1 MMSRQTNT
9 ESHPAAK
16 ATSAPHFVLQS
27 LPRSGGIMLGRML
40 NRHPQ
45 MRCFGEIFSTKTVHL
60 GPHGFGPD
68 APLNTVA
75 RLEYFGGRAFP
86 RKWGFR
92 AHVYHGT
99 PAYDAELFTDFWSAL
114 HPTVRVIH
122 LLRENL
128 FHRYVSHRVARLT
141 DQWFVGTGDE
151 ASIHHVTLRLSPHE
165 VAENCAEMGPGRRS
179 AERVSTCAHG
189 SLRDQHVDC
198 AQYRKIFVISESTTR
213 SRSSPRRL
221 SCPGRSVTV
230 ENDDEL
236 KRHFQSSRWAY
247 FVHSRARHCG
257 RMYR

>member
-1 MMSRQTNT
+1 MMSRPTNT

-40 NRHPQ
+40 NQHPQ
-45 MRCFGEIFSTKTVHL
+45 MRCFGEIFSTKPVHL

-68 APLNTVA
+68 APLNTLA
-75 RLEYFGGRAFP
+75 RLEYFGGRAYP

-114 HPTVRVIH
+114 DPTVRVIH

-141 DQWFVGTGDE
+141 DQWFVGAADE
-151 ASIHHVTLRLSPHE
+151 TSIHHVTLRLSPRE
-165 VAENCAEMGPGRRS
+165 VAENCDEMEHWQAVGRERFPRALTVLYEDLEHDFARS
-179 AERVSTCAHG
+179 IGTI
-189 SLRDQHVDC
+189 LRYLSVDD
-198 AQYRKIFVISESTTR
+198 AIALEPATVKL
-213 SRSSPRRL
+213 SRSIRE
-221 SCPGRSVTV
+221 TV
-230 ENDDEL
+230 ENYDEL
-236 KRHFQSSRWAY
+236 KRHFQASRWARY
-247 FVHSRARHCG
+247 FVD
-257 RMYR
+257 